1 MSDERVVASQLRCIG
16 PAVDEEEMKINSCRK
31 KSTTLKISSSARD
44 FLAFLQ

>member
-1 MSDERVVASQLRCIG
+1 MSALWQANWAAIG